1 MRNEMRNVSQ
11 AVGML
16 GVGLLTAAATG
27 CVEQEASLS
36 MRGVV
41 KYEGTRGEEAVECPV
56 ENGGGGGMDGEM
68 EQTKTVQAPT
78 FECSRNTEPGA
89 AESFRFGVRIDLSD
103 FKSGG
108 GGQRTTARSGGP
120 SQSDICNMEKQQFT
134 AARYGQSGFELAFDI
149 RNRLEDSRNVGS
161 VGQGGGGGGFEG
173 LHLDANDIQLKE
185 LVIRWPEVG
194 SSGDLGLD
202 KNLGV
207 SIIAESDGGG
217 ALLNMPIFSAG
228 DIQSLEELHK
238 QLVRER
244 AGLSN
249 YNDRAKR
256 TSVTIDADIYVKGET
271 LGERPVE
278 STHLEFPF
286 TICGKGC
293 DTTPVCDFQVSAG
306 GGG

>member
-1 MRNEMRNVSQ
+1 MRKVSQ

-41 KYEGTRGEEAVECPV
+41 EYQGTRTEEGVECPV

-68 EQTKTVQAPT
+68 DQTKTVQAPT
-78 FECSRNTEPGA
+78 FQCPRNVEPGA
-89 AESFRFGVRIDLSD
+89 AENFRFGVRIDLSD
-103 FKSGG
+103 YKNGG
-108 GGQRTTARSGGP
+108 AGQLTTARSGGP
-120 SQSDICNMEKQQFT
+120 SQSDICNMDKEQFT
-134 AARYGQSGFELAFDI
+134 TARYGQSGFEMAFDI
-149 RNRLEDSRNVGS
+149 LNRLEDSRNVGS
-161 VGQGGGGGGFEG
+161 AGQGGGGGGFEG
-173 LHLDANDIQLKE
+173 LYLNANDIQLKE
-185 LVIRWPEVG
+185 LIVRWPEIG
-194 SSGDLGLD
+194 NSDKLGLD

-207 SIIAESDGGG
+207 SIVAESDGGG

-228 DIQSLEELHK
+228 DIQALEELHK

-244 AGLSN
+244 AGLSD

-256 TSVTIDADIYVKGET
+256 TSVTVDADIYVKGET

-293 DTTPVCDFQVSAG
+293 GGTTPVCNFQENSSG
-306 GGG
+306 GG